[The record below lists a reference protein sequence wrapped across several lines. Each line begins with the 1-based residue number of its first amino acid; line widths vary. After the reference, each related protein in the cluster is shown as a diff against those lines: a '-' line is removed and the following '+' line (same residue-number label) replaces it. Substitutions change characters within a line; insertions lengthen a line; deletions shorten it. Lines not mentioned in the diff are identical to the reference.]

1 MSRFSLFYTA
11 FSISLLSAGYY
22 LVSTAIQES
31 SNNTNSVRFGS
42 GDFFNNIAYAY
53 DTTNKIMTLGLDI
66 QWRKTLI
73 DAINITPLIQ
83 TQTNS
88 NNNNKQTFKLLDL
101 ATGTC
106 DIAIMTAEILKNN
119 NIISIKQQPH
129 IIALDPSENMLGLGQ
144 GKVDSKGLSEYIQL
158 VKGNSEAMPQFE
170 DGSFDRI
177 TMSFG

>member
-1 MSRFSLFYTA
+1 
-11 FSISLLSAGYY
+11 
-22 LVSTAIQES
+22 
-31 SNNTNSVRFGS
+31 
-42 GDFFNNIAYAY
+42 
-53 DTTNKIMTLGLDI
+53 MTLGLDI

-73 DAINITPLIQ
+73 DAININPLIQ
-83 TQTNS
+83 TQTN

-119 NIISIKQQPH
+119 NIIPIKQQPY

-144 GKVDSKGLSEYIQL
+144 VKVDSKGLSEYIQL

-170 DGSFDRI
+170 DESFDRI
-177 TMSFG
+177 TMAFG

>member
-11 FSISLLSAGYY
+11 FSISLLSTGYY

-31 SNNTNSVRFGS
+31 VNDNNSVRFGS
-42 GDFFNNIAYAY
+42 GDFFNSIAYAY

-83 TQTNS
+83 TQTS
-88 NNNNKQTFKLLDL
+88 DNNEQTFKLLDL

-119 NIISIKQQPH
+119 NIISIKQQPY
-129 IIALDPSENMLGLGQ
+129 IIALDPSDNMLGLGQ
-144 GKVDSKGLSEYIQL
+144 AKVESKGLSQYIQL

-170 DGSFDRI
+170 DESFDRI

>member
-31 SNNTNSVRFGS
+31 SNDPNSVRFGS

-83 TQTNS
+83 SQI
-88 NNNNKQTFKLLDL
+88 NNNNKQTFKLLDV

-106 DIAIMTAEILKNN
+106 DVAIMTAEILKTH
-119 NIISIKQQPH
+119 NIISIKRQPY

-144 GKVDSKGLSEYIQL
+144 VKVDSNGLSEYIQL

-170 DGSFDRI
+170 DESFDRI